1 MTDQNV
7 HPEIAEVDWIDDSF
21 RVVESRFKTWKSY
34 HKDGRPLVTSLS
46 KELCVSATRFYL
58 KGLQEGFP
66 ESKTHEGVVGG
77 KL

>member
-1 MTDQNV
+1 MS
-7 HPEIAEVDWIDDSF
+7 EKKLIDDVF
-21 RVVESRFKTWKSY
+21 YVEQSAWKTWKSSD
-34 HKDGRPLVTSLS
+34 KEGKLLVTSLTEDS
-46 KELCVSATRFYL
+46 CITATRFYL